1 MLLLIFRGE
10 ASYRARHHFFCDRS
24 YKTKMVNQRK
34 VILLDFI

>member
-1 MLLLIFRGE
+1 MLLLLEGWAFRAG
-10 ASYRARHHFFCDRS
+10 HHFFCDRS